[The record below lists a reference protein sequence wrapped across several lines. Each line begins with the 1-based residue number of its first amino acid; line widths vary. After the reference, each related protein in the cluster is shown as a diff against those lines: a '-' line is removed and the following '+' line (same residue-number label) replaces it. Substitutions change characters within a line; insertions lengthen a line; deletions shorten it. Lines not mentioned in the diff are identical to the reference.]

1 MANDRSTRTCVTSSR
16 RLPASPGL
24 ARTRGTKSGR
34 LSRHSGFGR
43 RGRGMRGGSPENR
56 EPSPGVDRRASCRF
70 LVIQL
75 TRILPRS
82 SRSSG
87 ATAMSC
93 ATAMRCSSAAPAR
106 PSAASSCTS
115 ATCGDSNAAGRI
127 TCGGRRSDA
136 SCTRKASA
144 IGEVRYIGGRLP
156 LLPSNSMENGPRTIV
171 GSGPRLEPGLM

>member
-70 LVIQL
+70 LVVQL

-87 ATAMSC
+87 TTAMSC
-93 ATAMRCSSAAPAR
+93 ARAMRCSSAAAGETVRRELLHECDMRRFERSWTNYLRR
-106 PSAASSCTS
+106 PKERRVVNAKDQRHRGGSLHRWPLAFASVELDGERSEDH
-115 ATCGDSNAAGRI
+115 CG
-127 TCGGRRSDA
+127 
-136 SCTRKASA
+136 
-144 IGEVRYIGGRLP
+144 
-156 LLPSNSMENGPRTIV
+156 V
-171 GSGPRLEPGLM
+171 GSPP